1 MTFIRSLT
9 HGLRGKL
16 ILTYTLVTVL
26 ALLALEVMLL
36 AAVVIFSSIT
46 NSDKRAYLQDVISTL
61 TPQART
67 YLQPGDED
75 LPGLQAWLDQVYRSG
90 YASQEPNYVFD
101 SPAAVIYRSE
111 PMYVLSPEGMV
122 LAQSPSGINDLTG
135 QAYLRLTDGEYSN
148 PLIQRVIDGENN
160 TLQMIETTQRGNYRM
175 VVPIRNNDDAQTL
188 LGLVLVTILPDPPM
202 ILQTLPTYLLWV
214 GLTGFVLLM
223 AVVPFGALF
232 GFIMSHSL
240 TRRLDKLTS
249 AADAWSEGNFNLLP
263 DDRSKDEIGH
273 LSMRMR
279 NMAERLHNL
288 LQTQQQLAM
297 LEERN
302 RLARELHDTIKQQ
315 IFAALMQVRA
325 ARNLMQSDLAG
336 AGRHIEEAESL
347 IKTSQQDL
355 GQIISELRPAALDG
369 QGLASALRVYAENWS
384 KHARMLATLKVTNER
399 ALPFEI
405 ELALYRVAQEALSN
419 VARHS
424 HASAVTLN
432 LDYSAASNSG
442 DQARQVRLTIQ
453 DNGIGFE
460 PAHPPRNGYGLLTMR
475 ERLET
480 VKGVLEIHSPPG
492 GGTTLTATVPEE

>member
-1 MTFIRSLT
+1 
-9 HGLRGKL
+9 
-16 ILTYTLVTVL
+16 
-26 ALLALEVMLL
+26 
-36 AAVVIFSSIT
+36 
-46 NSDKRAYLQDVISTL
+46 
-61 TPQART
+61 
-67 YLQPGDED
+67 
-75 LPGLQAWLDQVYRSG
+75 
-90 YASQEPNYVFD
+90 
-101 SPAAVIYRSE
+101 
-111 PMYVLSPEGMV
+111 
-122 LAQSPSGINDLTG
+122 
-135 QAYLRLTDGEYSN
+135 
-148 PLIQRVIDGENN
+148 
-160 TLQMIETTQRGNYRM
+160 
-175 VVPIRNNDDAQTL
+175 
-188 LGLVLVTILPDPPM
+188 
-202 ILQTLPTYLLWV
+202 
-214 GLTGFVLLM
+214 
-223 AVVPFGALF
+223 
-232 GFIMSHSL
+232 
-240 TRRLDKLTS
+240 
-249 AADAWSEGNFNLLP
+249 
-263 DDRSKDEIGH
+263 
-273 LSMRMR
+273 MRMR